1 MTYSYDMSPSRSRKR
16 RPRKN
21 KSKKKIILIVALLA
35 VAVTIIVG
43 YYMLGNNNPDGNV
56 PKGNTTSQMK
66 VLFETS
72 MGNIIIQLRDDRPI
86 TTENFKNLT
95 LNGVYDNTIFH
106 RVISDFMIQGGN
118 PTTGSWSGGTISNIQ
133 DEFTDTNENNRR
145 TIAMAKTS
153 DQNGQMVPHS
163 GSSQFF
169 INVVDNNY
177 LDEGY
182 SVFGEVIDE
191 MNVVDAISN
200 VETDL
205 VQTSPTYNRPLEDVT
220 LIKATLID

>member
-1 MTYSYDMSPSRSRKR
+1 MSPSRSRKR

-106 RVISDFMIQGGN
+106 RVIADFMIQGGD
-118 PTTGSWSGGTISNIQ
+118 PTGTGLGDPNIPSIF
-133 DEFTDTNENNRR
+133 DEGLLSDNNRNDR
-145 TIAMAKTS
+145 GTIAMANKGVSNT
-153 DQNGQMVPHS
+153 

-169 INVVDNNY
+169 INLVDNNY
-177 LDEGY
+177 LDKPNPEAGI
-182 SVFGEVIDE
+182 SGHTVFGSVVEGMDIVDE
-191 MNVVDAISN
+191 ISK
-200 VETDL
+200 VETDPNPQS
-205 VQTSPTYNRPLEDVT
+205 QTFNRPFEDVI
-220 LIKATLID
+220 LIRAILID